1 MSYHRWLPVLAL
13 LAMLPATAPA
23 APLGP
28 DITGQYRAVR
38 TGMVVTIGACGD
50 RMCGRIVALGDLP
63 PTDANNPVA
72 GLQARA
78 LCGATVLDRLEW
90 QNGSW
95 RGTLY
100 EPENGTDYTIS
111 VAAAENGAVRVYR
124 VFRSGGP
131 VAHLCALIRSV
142 GARRAAGRSLR
153 RRGSDELSGRW
164 RGPPQPQLGEQ
175 QIEDPARPGRHPVNR
190 HEIKL

>member
-1 MSYHRWLPVLAL
+1 MRRRDVRIAFTEKEPAMSYHRWLPVLAL

-111 VAAAENGAVRVYR
+111 VAAAENGAVRVTGY
-124 VFRSGGP
+124 
-131 VAHLCALIRSV
+131 
-142 GARRAAGRSLR
+142 
-153 RRGSDELSGRW
+153 SGRAVLSRTYARSFEVW
-164 RGPPQPQLGEQ
+164 ERVAPPAAPCDG
-175 QIEDPARPGRHPVNR
+175 AVATS
-190 HEIKL
+190 

>member
-1 MSYHRWLPVLAL
+1 MSCHRWLPVLAI
-13 LAMLPATAPA
+13 LAILPAAAPA
-23 APLGP
+23 APSGP

-38 TGMVVTIGACGD
+38 TGMVVTIGACDGD

-63 PTDANNPVA
+63 ATDASNPVPA
-72 GLQARA
+72 LRARP

-111 VAAAENGAVRVYR
+111 VNPAENGAVRV
-124 VFRSGGP
+124 GGY
-131 VAHLCALIRSV
+131 
-142 GARRAAGRSLR
+142 
-153 RRGSDELSGRW
+153 SGRAVLSRTYARSFEVW
-164 RGPPQPQLGEQ
+164 ERVAPPTAPCNG
-175 QIEDPARPGRHPVNR
+175 AVATS
-190 HEIKL
+190 